1 MNTELL
7 AGLIFV
13 LILVAAGTLL
23 RNRKKAPKAT
33 TPGQGGGN
41 PKNTNTRNQQ
51 Q

>member
-23 RNRKKAPKAT
+23 RRWKKAT